1 MKRRILYIL
10 IAFTAFVLP
19 ACNDFLEEK
28 PLDRVPAEQLLNDP
42 NGIKVLL
49 ANLYNRMPV
58 EDFRYNPGQSFN
70 YKSDGGSSFVAH
82 GWSSSFFTDDA
93 TMTHGSGAGPISD
106 GYWDYAGIRQVNQ
119 FLDNLEVVKL
129 DETQKNR
136 LKSEA
141 HFIRAYMYFGLVKR
155 YGGVPLVKE
164 TLEYLQGSDNANL
177 FIARSTEKE
186 TWDFILAECD
196 LAAANLPAIVTSAE
210 GSNRATKWAA
220 LALKSRAALHAASIA
235 KFWDKAPLTGEAVD
249 KKLVGGMT
257 IADANAYYK
266 VCLDASKAII
276 DGAGKSLYK
285 ANPSS
290 NIEAAKNY
298 QEIFQNPSSGE
309 VKNEVIFAISYIDG
323 SITALQGH
331 CYDVHFNPSQTAT
344 GYLAYG
350 RFSPSLNLVDI
361 YEDYTDDG
369 TGKSAK
375 IVTRT
380 DGNENYVVADPT
392 KVDLAV
398 SFKKYDN
405 LIEPFIN
412 KDARLLA
419 SIIVPGATWKN
430 VQIIIQGGLIK
441 QDGSKLIYTES
452 SAPGKDGKTY
462 FTYGA
467 STPSAY
473 SGFRG
478 LGNFD
483 NANFTCSGFS
493 LKKFLTEGKNA
504 QGVRWSSTTD
514 YIDFRLAEIY
524 LNYAEAAIESGSGDA
539 GLAKTY
545 LNMLR
550 KRAGHKD
557 EIPATIENILKER
570 RVEFAFEGP
579 RYWDLVRRR
588 DYHTVF
594 ATGTRRQALIPVLDL
609 REATPKYIFVR
620 ANNYYDEKANGVV
633 FQPMS
638 YYKGIPG
645 IGTNKLVQN
654 PQY

>member
-1 MKRRILYIL
+1 MKRRLLYIL
-10 IAFTAFVLP
+10 IAFTAFVIP
-19 ACNDFLEEK
+19 SCNDFLEEQ

-70 YKSDGGSSFVAH
+70 YRSDAGSSFVAH

-93 TMTHGSGAGPISD
+93 MMTHGSGAGPISD
-106 GYWDYAGIRQVNQ
+106 GYWDYSGIRQVNQ
-119 FLDNLEVVKL
+119 FMDNLKMVAI
-129 DETQKNR
+129 DEAQRNR

-164 TLEYLQGSDNANL
+164 TLEYLPESDNANL

-196 LAAANLPAIVTSAE
+196 FATANLPAAVTSAE
-210 GSNRATKWAA
+210 GAYRATKWAA

-249 KKLVGGMT
+249 QKLVGGMT

-266 VCLDASKAII
+266 ICTDASKAII

-285 ANPSS
+285 ASPSS

-298 QEIFQNPSSGE
+298 QEIFQNPASGE
-309 VKNEVIFAISYIDG
+309 VKNEVIFAKSYIDG
-323 SITALQGH
+323 TITALQGH

-350 RFSPSLNLVDI
+350 RFSPSLNLVDV

-398 SFKKYDN
+398 PYKKYDN
-405 LIEPFIN
+405 LIDPFMN

-430 VQIIIQGGLIK
+430 VPIIIQGGLIK
-441 QDGSKLIYTES
+441 QDGTKLIYTE
-452 SAPGKDGKTY
+452 ANATGLDGKTY
-462 FTYGA
+462 YSYGA

-483 NANFTCSGFS
+483 NANFTSSGFS

-504 QGVRWSSTTD
+504 QGVRWSSITD
-514 YIDFRLAEIY
+514 YIDFRLPEIY

-539 GLAKTY
+539 NLAKT
-545 LNMLR
+545 LVNDIR

-557 EIPATIENILKER
+557 QIPATIENILKER

-588 DYHTVF
+588 DYHTTF
-594 ATGTRRQALIPVLDL
+594 ATGTRRQALVPVLDL
-609 REATPKYIFVR
+609 RETTPKYIFVR

-633 FQPMS
+633 FQTMS

-645 IGTNKLVQN
+645 VGTNKLVQN